1 MPGQRGDCEALMTIP
16 KALIVRTL
24 GHLSGAA
31 VAAINDCLRD
41 ALAL

>member
-1 MPGQRGDCEALMTIP
+1 MPSQRGDCEALMTIP

-24 GHLSGAA
+24 GHLSDDA